1 MRECVCNL
9 TAPLLLLITSS
20 FPCWAYSTQV
30 FVEADFK
37 VQYNPS
43 ESGEGGRTDYLIQ
56 HRSLNVL
63 AKPKTAA
70 EGA

>member
-1 MRECVCNL
+1 
-9 TAPLLLLITSS
+9 LIV
-20 FPCWAYSTQV
+20 AYSTQV

-43 ESGEGGRTDYLIQ
+43 ESGEAGRADYLIQ

-63 AKPKTAA
+63 AKPKSAA
-70 EGA
+70 VDEE